1 MMAVHCVFDFV
12 AHNEREKIGEVSH
25 FTIHSHPPAILHDKS
40 SKVVEGKAAIVP
52 LYVNVQ
58 ESLAIISSVFVS
70 TKATCHE

>member
-1 MMAVHCVFDFV
+1 MMAVRCVFDFV
-12 AHNEREKIGEVSH
+12 AHNEREKIREVSH
-25 FTIHSHPPAILHDKS
+25 FTIHSYLSTILHGRS
-40 SKVVEGKAAIVP
+40 SKVVEGKAVTVP